1 MQPENESKRVLWSS
15 KRRMS
20 CKENRKR
27 KKKKTLCG
35 GIARGGTLVA
45 EVDARF
51 APADLFETRDFNQ
64 IVV

>member
-1 MQPENESKRVLWSS
+1 MQPENELKRVLWSS

-27 KKKKTLCG
+27 KKKTLCG